1 MMSDHQENDDVDK
14 DTTVEQ
20 SDQTPMGQR
29 RQRRRRRTAGSR
41 DVSTGTASSIRNQ
54 QGILSDSSNHL
65 DFDGFKLRRLL
76 QDHNSSTRLAQWN
89 NREEKPQQVQVHQ
102 HHQRPPT
109 ISTAT
114 AHAYRQFSN
123 PTSPSS
129 YDPTRSIGLPPLSP
143 VLSSPRGSSSSTRS
157 TSSSSRIAA
166 RPEGVRMLE
175 PSYPRDSLLH
185 KVMAQPHRDDSER
198 DDGGASQ
205 SMPSKKSSPPT
216 SNNDA
221 KRSVRT
227 VPKSLAH
234 HAEPSSLVAIAEL
247 SRRYAP
253 PSRTNQGSIGN
264 AGILDAHQL
273 AAHGIGAAS
282 SPMDE
287 NTAMRT
293 PLQPWNSHHSSS
305 TNFGTSIGSNVGE
318 SVARTSKKVHQRESN
333 ESGHE
338 TEAPREVI
346 ATGTQRKN
354 QDSTRSM
361 SIVSLARNIFAKNG
375 RTRADATQGDQAKDI
390 DIVVTTSTTPSTV
403 DESEELSMI
412 SMSPRLATRRRN
424 SGDAQQR
431 QELEEHTDR
440 AAVDRGADFILELGH
455 LLGKTCTTFLTPHNW
470 KRRPYHQNNGDDDDL
485 SAASSLSSIAPRV
498 IVSLT
503 ASDTNCQRA
512 RRKGISL
519 CFRFALI
526 VCKICSFT
534 VAFMI
539 GISIIARRSESP
551 MLGIDDVMPTDEENV
566 LVSKTP
572 QNTWTHKPVLTEP
585 QDVFSSR
592 TFNGS
597 EMELCSDRDPEK
609 EKSFLRLDDMN
620 RTIVID
626 EAEPSVDLQD
636 NYDMNRTI
644 VVDDVDGLEDMNRTK
659 VVDDVEPSVDLQVNC
674 EEEEDRDGVAVE
686 NHLFEEESTE
696 NTEAPVYLDAKKD
709 YCDFVSLQKL
719 LKAIFLQRSTKVRAI
734 ARIPRTLPTPPQFWQ
749 PGKFALPTNTSVPA
763 ELVGTMSR
771 ALVHVPSP
779 MDLTPIVNIDISN
792 NAISVYT
799 SSSDKDFSDLYYHTL
814 QYNEQTGEDFDIPLS
829 QFLGEILQ
837 DYRREKRKRRIE
849 ETQLLAGSDHSV
861 EVSTARSKLIR
872 RKKSPL
878 RRLAD
883 WLKHSLPFGL

>member
-1 MMSDHQENDDVDK
+1 MMSDRQENADDAEPK
-14 DTTVEQ
+14 DTT
-20 SDQTPMGQR
+20 PMAQR

-41 DVSTGTASSIRNQ
+41 GVSIGTASSPMSQ
-54 QGILSDSSNHL
+54 HGILSDTTNR
-65 DFDGFKLRRLL
+65 FDGFKLRRLL
-76 QDHNSSTRLAQWN
+76 QDHNSSMKLAQWN

-102 HHQRPPT
+102 HHQRPPP

-123 PTSPSS
+123 PMSPSS

-157 TSSSSRIAA
+157 TTSSSRITIEAE
-166 RPEGVRMLE
+166 RVRMLE
-175 PSYPRDSLLH
+175 PSYPKDSLLH

-221 KRSVRT
+221 KRSVRE
-227 VPKSLAH
+227 VQNVSKSLAH
-234 HAEPSSLVAIAEL
+234 HAEPSSLAAIAEL

-253 PSRTNQGSIGN
+253 PSRTKQGID

-287 NTAMRT
+287 HSAMRT
-293 PLQPWNSHHSSS
+293 PLQPWDSHHSSS
-305 TNFGTSIGSNVGE
+305 TIFGTSIGSNVGE
-318 SVARTSKKVHQRESN
+318 SVVRTSKKVHQRESN

-361 SIVSLARNIFAKNG
+361 SIVSLARNIFAKKG

-431 QELEEHTDR
+431 QELEEHSDR
-440 AAVDRGADFILELGH
+440 AAFDRGADFILQLGH

-498 IVSLT
+498 IVPLT

-512 RRKGISL
+512 RRKGISP

-526 VCKICSFT
+526 LCKICSIMI
-534 VAFMI
+534 AFMI
-539 GISIIARRSESP
+539 GISIIAARRSVPP
-551 MLGIDDVMPTDEENV
+551 MLGIDNAMPTDEIV
-566 LVSKTP
+566 LFAKTP
-572 QNTWTHKPVLTEP
+572 QGVWTQKPVLTEP
-585 QDVFSSR
+585 QDIFSSR
-592 TFNGS
+592 TYNDS
-597 EMELCSDRDPEK
+597 EMELCSDRDAEK
-609 EKSFLRLDDMN
+609 EKSFVGLKDMN
-620 RTIVID
+620 RTIVVD
-626 EAEPSVDLQD
+626 DEPSVDLQD

-644 VVDDVDGLEDMNRTK
+644 VVADVDGLEDMNRTI
-659 VVDDVEPSVDLQVNC
+659 VVDDVEPSVDLQDNY
-674 EEEEDRDGVAVE
+674 EEDDRDGIAVE
-686 NHLFEEESTE
+686 NNLFEEESTE
-696 NTEAPVYLDAKKD
+696 NTEAPVYLDTKKD
-709 YCDFVSLQKL
+709 YCDFMSLQKL
-719 LKAIFLQRSTKVRAI
+719 LKAIFLHRSTKVRAI

-779 MDLTPIVNIDISN
+779 VDLTPIVNIDISN

-799 SSSDKDFSDLYYHTL
+799 SSSDKDFSGLYFIILCNTMSKQVKTSTYH
-814 QYNEQTGEDFDIPLS
+814 
-829 QFLGEILQ
+829 
-837 DYRREKRKRRIE
+837 
-849 ETQLLAGSDHSV
+849 
-861 EVSTARSKLIR
+861 
-872 RKKSPL
+872 
-878 RRLAD
+878 
-883 WLKHSLPFGL
+883 

>member
-1 MMSDHQENDDVDK
+1 MMSDHQENADVDEPK
-14 DTTVEQ
+14 DRPTTNTVEQ
-20 SDQTPMGQR
+20 SDQMPMGQR

-41 DVSTGTASSIRNQ
+41 GVSTGTASSTRSQ
-54 QGILSDSSNHL
+54 HGILSDSTNHL

-76 QDHNSSTRLAQWN
+76 QDHNSSMRLAQWN
-89 NREEKPQQVQVHQ
+89 NREEKPQQVQVNQ
-102 HHQRPPT
+102 HHQRPPP

-143 VLSSPRGSSSSTRS
+143 VLSSPRGSCSSTSTRS

-166 RPEGVRMLE
+166 GPEGARMLE

-185 KVMAQPHRDDSER
+185 KVMAQPRRDDSGR
-198 DDGGASQ
+198 DDGGASL

-247 SRRYAP
+247 SRQYAP
-253 PSRTNQGSIGN
+253 PSHTNQGSIGK
-264 AGILDAHQL
+264 AGILNAHQL

-287 NTAMRT
+287 KTAMRT

-305 TNFGTSIGSNVGE
+305 TNFETSIGSNLGE
-318 SVARTSKKVHQRESN
+318 SVVRSSKKVHQRESN

-354 QDSTRSM
+354 QDSSRSM
-361 SIVSLARNIFAKNG
+361 SIVSLARNIFAKKG

-440 AAVDRGADFILELGH
+440 AAVDRGADFILQLGH

-485 SAASSLSSIAPRV
+485 SDASSLSLIAPRV
-498 IVSLT
+498 IVPLT
-503 ASDTNCQRA
+503 ASDKNWQRA

-526 VCKICSFT
+526 LCKICSFMI
-534 VAFMI
+534 AFMI
-539 GISIIARRSESP
+539 GISIIAARRSVSP
-551 MLGIDDVMPTDEENV
+551 MLGIDTVMPTDEEIV
-566 LVSKTP
+566 LFEKTP
-572 QNTWTHKPVLTEP
+572 QGAWTQKLVLTEP
-585 QDVFSSR
+585 QDIFSS
-592 TFNGS
+592 TTHNDS
-597 EMELCSDRDPEK
+597 EIELCSNRDAEK
-609 EKSFLRLDDMN
+609 ENSFVGLKDMN
-620 RTIVID
+620 RTI
-626 EAEPSVDLQD
+626 
-636 NYDMNRTI
+636 
-644 VVDDVDGLEDMNRTK
+644 
-659 VVDDVEPSVDLQVNC
+659 VVDDVEPSVDLQV
-674 EEEEDRDGVAVE
+674 EEEEDRDGIAVE
-686 NHLFEEESTE
+686 NHHFEEESTE

-709 YCDFVSLQKL
+709 YCDFLSLQKL
-719 LKAIFLQRSTKVRAI
+719 LKAIFLHRSIKVRAI
-734 ARIPRTLPTPPQFWQ
+734 ARISRTLPTPPQFWK

-779 MDLTPIVNIDISN
+779 VDLTPIVNIDISN

-799 SSSDKDFSDLYYHTL
+799 STSDKDFSDLYYHTL

-849 ETQLLAGSDHSV
+849 ETQLLAGSDHLV

-872 RKKSPL
+872 KKKSPL

>member
-1 MMSDHQENDDVDK
+1 MTSDHQENADRMETEPQ

-20 SDQTPMGQR
+20 SDRTPMAQR
-29 RQRRRRRTAGSR
+29 RQRRRRTAGSR
-41 DVSTGTASSIRNQ
+41 GVSTGTASSPRGQ
-54 QGILSDSSNHL
+54 HGILSDSTNL
-65 DFDGFKLRRLL
+65 FDGFKLRRLL
-76 QDHNSSTRLAQWN
+76 QDHNSSMRLAQWN
-89 NREEKPQQVQVHQ
+89 NREEKPQQAQVHQ
-102 HHQRPPT
+102 HHQRPPP
-109 ISTAT
+109 ISATT
-114 AHAYRQFSN
+114 AHAYRQFSD

-143 VLSSPRGSSSSTRS
+143 VLSSPRGRSRSTRS
-157 TSSSSRIAA
+157 TSSSSSRIAA
-166 RPEGVRMLE
+166 GPEGIRMLE
-175 PSYPRDSLLH
+175 PSYPRDSQLH
-185 KVMAQPHRDDSER
+185 KVMAQPHRDDSGR

-216 SNNDA
+216 SNTDA
-221 KRSVRT
+221 KQSVR
-227 VPKSLAH
+227 VVQNVSKSLAH
-234 HAEPSSLVAIAEL
+234 HAEPSSLAAIAEL

-253 PSRTNQGSIGN
+253 VSRTNQGSIGN
-264 AGILDAHQL
+264 AGILVAHQL

-287 NTAMRT
+287 NTPMRT
-293 PLQPWNSHHSSS
+293 PLPDWNSHHSSS
-305 TNFGTSIGSNVGE
+305 VNFGTSIGSNVGE
-318 SVARTSKKVHQRESN
+318 SVVSSSKEVHQRESN
-333 ESGHE
+333 ESGYE

-346 ATGTQRKN
+346 ATGTQRQN
-354 QDSTRSM
+354 QDYGKADRFEDSIRSI
-361 SIVSLARNIFAKNG
+361 SIVSLVRNIFAKRG
-375 RTRADATQGDQAKDI
+375 RKPTASRQRKQEGSADATQGDQAKDI

-412 SMSPRLATRRRN
+412 SMSPHLATRRRN

-431 QELEEHTDR
+431 QELEEHSDSDR
-440 AAVDRGADFILELGH
+440 AAFDRGADFILQLGH

-498 IVSLT
+498 IVPLT

-512 RRKGISL
+512 RRKGKSL

-526 VCKICSFT
+526 LCGICSFMI
-534 VAFMI
+534 AFMI
-539 GISIIARRSESP
+539 GISIIAARRSVSP
-551 MLGIDDVMPTDEENV
+551 TLGIDNIMPTDEENV

-572 QNTWTHKPVLTEP
+572 QSVWTKKPVLTEP
-585 QDVFSSR
+585 QDMFSSG
-592 TFNGS
+592 TYNDS
-597 EMELCSDRDPEK
+597 EMELCSDRDAEK
-609 EKSFLRLDDMN
+609 EKSFVGLD
-620 RTIVID
+620 
-626 EAEPSVDLQD
+626 
-636 NYDMNRTI
+636 DMNRTI
-644 VVDDVDGLEDMNRTK
+644 VVDDV
-659 VVDDVEPSVDLQVNC
+659 EPSVDLPDNY
-674 EEEEDRDGVAVE
+674 EKEEDKDGIVVE

-696 NTEAPVYLDAKKD
+696 NTEAPVYLDTKKD
-709 YCDFVSLQKL
+709 YCDFMSLQKL
-719 LKAIFLQRSTKVRAI
+719 LKAIFLQRATKVRAV
-734 ARIPRTLPTPPQFWQ
+734 ARIPRILPTPPQFWQ

-779 MDLTPIVNIDISN
+779 VDLTPIVNIDISN
-792 NAISVYT
+792 SAISVYT

-837 DYRREKRKRRIE
+837 EYRREKRKRRRE

-883 WLKHSLPFGL
+883 WLKHSLPYGL